1 MSVVVRPADKK
12 GDFPAIIDGARDFV
26 ARIGKPFLYPAE
38 PDEFEAALRRIID
51 LNVVEVHL
59 AQQGER
65 VVGGLGL
72 FIAPF
77 AWNPDRLLAEEIF
90 FWCAG
95 DAPPVTALKLLRVGL
110 ASAKTRGSSHF
121 MMHAMSTSP
130 AKFHDVLKRLGFE
143 PLQSSYIKV
152 C

>member
-1 MSVVVRPADKK
+1 MSVVVRPADKEF
-12 GDFPAIIDGARDFV
+12 DFPAIVDGARDFV
-26 ARIGKPFLYPAE
+26 ARIGKPFLYPAD
-38 PDEFEAALRRIID
+38 PDEFEAALRRIINLD
-51 LNVVEVHL
+51 LVEVHL
-59 AQQGER
+59 ARQGQR

-72 FIAPF
+72 LIAPF
-77 AWNPDRLLAEEIF
+77 AWNPERLLAEEIF

-95 DAPPVTALKLLRVGL
+95 DAPPVAALRLLRTGF
-110 ASAKTRGSSHF
+110 ASAKARGASHF

-130 AKFHDVLKRLGFE
+130 AKFHSVLERLGFE